1 MVNAE
6 LLALTG
12 VKWSHVPG
20 HSQSDVNIMS
30 DGQYLPYVP
39 IPNVIIVYWRCRSD
53 IPFLFTSLVG
63 HAAFSW
69 IVFLEHSELVWHAYP
84 LSHANKFVPDWCF
97 MHFSYQMWE
106 KQVKSFSPPQPE
118 SPAPL
123 HPPPAHLSACT
134 FPASIIEINELIPVG
149 LMDFAAKVRRMHFN
163 HGRS

>member
-6 LLALTG
+6 FLALTG

-53 IPFLFTSLVG
+53 IPFLFTSSVG

-106 KQVKSFSPPQPE
+106 KQVKSFSPPPTWIP
-118 SPAPL
+118 STT
-123 HPPPAHLSACT
+123 PPSSCSSLCVHLPSLYHWNQWIDSRGVNGFCCQGEEDA
-134 FPASIIEINELIPVG
+134 L
-149 LMDFAAKVRRMHFN
+149 
-163 HGRS
+163 